1 MIVAT
6 FCCLLWGSAFPA
18 VKRGYALF
26 QIATNDVPSKL
37 VFAGYRFFLAG
48 IIVLLIAL
56 ISGKKISSLS
66 KINVFEIFIL
76 GLTQTSLEYIFFYI
90 GLANTTGVKGSIM
103 NSTGAFFGVI
113 LAHYLYKNDKL
124 SGQKIIGCI
133 IGFIGVMV
141 VNFSSDLLNFSF
153 SFIGDG
159 FIIIA
164 ALVFSIAGIF
174 GKKLSQRIDVMLV
187 TGINLLTGSIIL
199 ILLGTLWGGRV
210 YHFTITSSLLLLY
223 MGVLSATAFSLWA
236 LLLKYNKVGQVSV
249 FNFLIPVSGAI
260 LSSIFLNEKILEW
273 KNIIALVTVCFGI
286 WLVNR
291 GKDTY
296 NNTTEL
302 VQQYKGNSSKELKY

>member
-1 MIVAT
+1 
-6 FCCLLWGSAFPA
+6 
-18 VKRGYALF
+18 
-26 QIATNDVPSKL
+26 
-37 VFAGYRFFLAG
+37 
-48 IIVLLIAL
+48 
-56 ISGKKISSLS
+56 
-66 KINVFEIFIL
+66 
-76 GLTQTSLEYIFFYI
+76 
-90 GLANTTGVKGSIM
+90 VKGSIM

-124 SGQKIIGCI
+124 SKQKIIGCI
-133 IGFIGVMV
+133 IGFIGVMA

-164 ALVFSIAGIF
+164 ALVFAIAAIY
-174 GKKLSQRIDVMLV
+174 GKKLCQSMDVMLV
-187 TGINLLTGSIIL
+187 TGINLFTGSIVL
-199 ILLGTLWGGRV
+199 ILLGTLFGGRV

-236 LLLKYNKVGQVSV
+236 LLLKYNKVGRISV

-260 LSSIFLNEKILEW
+260 FSSIFLGENILEA

-291 GKDTY
+291 GKDTQ
-296 NNTTEL
+296 NTRITHKL
-302 VQQYKGNSSKELKY
+302 F

>member
-1 MIVAT
+1 MENNKIYTNKKFVIIVAT

-18 VKRGYALF
+18 VKSGYALF
-26 QIATNDVPSKL
+26 QITTNDLPSKL

-48 IIVLLIAL
+48 IIVLLIACA
-56 ISGKKISSLS
+56 SGKKISALS
-66 KINVFEIFIL
+66 KIDVLEIFIL
-76 GLTQTSLEYIFFYI
+76 GLAQTSLQYIFFYI

-124 SGQKIIGCI
+124 SRQKVIGCI

-164 ALVFSIAGIF
+164 ALVFSVSGIY
-174 GKKLSQRIDVMLV
+174 GKKLSQTIDVMLV
-187 TGINLLTGSIIL
+187 TGINLFTGSIIL
-199 ILLGTLWGGRV
+199 ILLGSLLGVRV
-210 YHFTITSSLLLLY
+210 YHFTIASSLLLLY
-223 MGVLSATAFSLWA
+223 MGALSAIAFSLWA
-236 LLLKYNKVGQVSV
+236 LLLKYNKVGQVSA

-260 LSSIFLNEKILEW
+260 FSSIFLGEKILEW
-273 KNIIALVTVCFGI
+273 KNIIALVTVSFGI
-286 WLVNR
+286 CLVNR
-291 GKDTY
+291 EKDAHNDTM
-296 NNTTEL
+296 EL
-302 VQQYKGNSSKELKY
+302 S